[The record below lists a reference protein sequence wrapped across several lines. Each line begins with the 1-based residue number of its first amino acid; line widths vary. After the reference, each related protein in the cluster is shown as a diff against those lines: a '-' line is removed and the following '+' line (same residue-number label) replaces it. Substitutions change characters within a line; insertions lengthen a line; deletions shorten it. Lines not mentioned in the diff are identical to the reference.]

1 GFEEVV
7 IATILREALKG
18 LEYLHQ
24 HGHIHRDVKAGN
36 ILIDS
41 RGAVKL
47 GDFGV
52 SACLFDS
59 GDRQRMRNTFVGT
72 PCWMAPEVMEQL
84 HGYDCKA
91 DIWSFGITAL
101 ELAHGHAPFSKYPP
115 MKVLLMTLQNAPPGL
130 DYERDRKFSKQGR
143 SNDYIARTL
152 LEGLPALGD
161 RIQILKKKEE
171 EMVAQK
177 KMPDGEK
184 EELSQ
189 SEYKRGISS
198 WNFDLEDV
206 KAQASLIP
214 DDETSMDK
222 DQGGSSNCLSKL
234 DTNEKQFERQF
245 SSLDPCYQA
254 ADTEENETR
263 QVQPSVIPSVNV
275 TVNLNKNKCDSVVDA
290 ASTSGSN
297 SEPCVSQCLSPCQ
310 ERVVNMPAEVHR
322 LETVLEEASNT
333 NGLYSHHR
341 RASSSAFSNL
351 AEVVPPVKGE
361 SCKSPRKSPNLPSS
375 SGGIASQVG
384 DDAPETIPRDAED
397 KAKVPVVQQ
406 KGRFKVTSENVD
418 LEKVSP
424 SPVLH
429 KSHSMQ
435 VIGQNPASSLPS
447 PTDATMLN
455 SPLGSV
461 FALLQSFLQ
470 TNIAQRDSILSHMKQ
485 LSSGDFMANR
495 SGDGPANI
503 ATTEK
508 SLALEAA
515 HEREKELL
523 HEVTELQ
530 WRLICAQE
538 ELQKLKA
545 ENAYFHN

>member
-1 GFEEVV
+1 MFVMF
-7 IATILREALKG
+7 L
-18 LEYLHQ
+18 YLFKPNY
-24 HGHIHRDVKAGN
+24 V
-36 ILIDS
+36 DS
-41 RGAVKL
+41 
-47 GDFGV
+47 
-52 SACLFDS
+52 
-59 GDRQRMRNTFVGT
+59 
-72 PCWMAPEVMEQL
+72 
-84 HGYDCKA
+84 
-91 DIWSFGITAL
+91 
-101 ELAHGHAPFSKYPP
+101 
-115 MKVLLMTLQNAPPGL
+115 
-130 DYERDRKFSKQGR
+130 
-143 SNDYIARTL
+143 
-152 LEGLPALGD
+152 
-161 RIQILKKKEE
+161 
-171 EMVAQK
+171 
-177 KMPDGEK
+177 
-184 EELSQ
+184 
-189 SEYKRGISS
+189 
-198 WNFDLEDV
+198 
-206 KAQASLIP
+206 
-214 DDETSMDK
+214 
-222 DQGGSSNCLSKL
+222 
-234 DTNEKQFERQF
+234 
-245 SSLDPCYQA
+245 
-254 ADTEENETR
+254 
-263 QVQPSVIPSVNV
+263 
-275 TVNLNKNKCDSVVDA
+275 
-290 ASTSGSN
+290 
-297 SEPCVSQCLSPCQ
+297 
-310 ERVVNMPAEVHR
+310 
-322 LETVLEEASNT
+322 
-333 NGLYSHHR
+333 
-341 RASSSAFSNL
+341 
-351 AEVVPPVKGE
+351 

-384 DDAPETIPRDAED
+384 DDAPETIPRVPKTSPANGEDAED

-455 SPLGSV
+455 SPFVSV

-470 TNIAQRDSILSHMKQ
+470 TNIAQRESILSHMKQ

-508 SLALEAA
+508 SLAVNLEAA